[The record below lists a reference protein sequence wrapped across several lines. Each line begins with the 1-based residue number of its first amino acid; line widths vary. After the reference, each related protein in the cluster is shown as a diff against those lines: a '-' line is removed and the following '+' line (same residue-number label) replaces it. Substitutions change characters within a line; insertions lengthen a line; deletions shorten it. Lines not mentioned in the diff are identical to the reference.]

1 MPDNDTEIMLSFSLI
16 GAAVAAVLLDAL
28 VGEPRRGHPLVMFGR
43 LAGWLELRWNV
54 GAPGSVGKGAAALL
68 LLVVPGVLVVV
79 ALLLLLPG
87 WAGWLLQVVG
97 LWLVIGARSLAD
109 HGRAVAAPLRAQNLP
124 LAREQVARIVSRDT
138 QALDA
143 NGVARAATESMLEN
157 GADAVF
163 ASLFWFVLAGLP
175 GAVLHRLVNTLDAMW
190 GYRTARFERFGKAAA
205 RLDDALAWLPS
216 RLTALSYAL
225 VGGLHGR
232 CRLALRCWR
241 QQAAACDSPNAG
253 PVMAAGAGALG
264 VQLGGGA
271 PYHGGWK
278 DKPLLGEGRTA
289 DANSIDAAIVLVRRS
304 LVLWLVVL
312 IAGALL

>member
-1 MPDNDTEIMLSFSLI
+1 MLSVSLI
-16 GAAVAAVLLDAL
+16 SAAVAAVLLDAL
-28 VGEPRRGHPLVMFGR
+28 VGEPRRWHPLVGFGVLAAR
-43 LAGWLELRWNV
+43 LEQRWNKD
-54 GAPGSVGKGAAALL
+54 GSGRVFQGSAALL
-68 LLVVPGVLVVV
+68 LLVMPVVLLVMV
-79 ALLLLLPG
+79 LLWILPG
-87 WAGWLLQVVG
+87 WMAWLLQVVG

-109 HGRAVAAPLRAQNLP
+109 HGRAVAQPLSAQELP
-124 LAREQVARIVSRDT
+124 EAREQVARIVSRDT
-138 QALDA
+138 QSLDA

-241 QQAAACDSPNAG
+241 QQAGACDSPNAG

-264 VQLGGGA
+264 VQLGGRA

-289 DANSIDAAIVLVRRS
+289 NANSIDASIVLVRRS

>member
-1 MPDNDTEIMLSFSLI
+1 MPDNDTEIMLSVSLI
-16 GAAVAAVLLDAL
+16 SAAVAAVLLDAL
-28 VGEPRRGHPLVMFGR
+28 VGEPRRGHPLVGVGR
-43 LAGWLELRWNV
+43 LASWLEQRWNR
-54 GAPGSVGKGAAALL
+54 GAPGSVAKGACALV
-68 LLVVPGVLVVV
+68 LLVLPVVIV
-79 ALLLLLPG
+79 AAMVLLLLPG
-87 WAGWLLQVVG
+87 WASWLLNVVG
-97 LWLVIGARSLAD
+97 LWLVIGGRSLAD
-109 HGRAVAAPLRAQNLP
+109 HGRAVAAPLRAHDLP
-124 LAREQVARIVSRDT
+124 VAREQVARIVSRDT

-190 GYRTARFERFGKAAA
+190 GYRTERFERFGKCAA
-205 RLDDALAWLPS
+205 RLDDVLAWLPS

-232 CRLALRCWR
+232 CGLALRCWR
-241 QQAAACDSPNAG
+241 RQAPACESPNAG

-264 VQLGGGA
+264 VQLGGGS

-289 DANSIDAAIVLVRRS
+289 DANSIDAAIVLVQRS
-304 LVLWLVVL
+304 LGLWCALLVM
-312 IAGALL
+312 GALL

>member
-1 MPDNDTEIMLSFSLI
+1 MPDNDTEIMLSVSLI
-16 GAAVAAVLLDAL
+16 SAAVAAVLLDL
-28 VGEPRRGHPLVMFGR
+28 WVGEPRRWHPLVGFGR
-43 LAGWLELRWNV
+43 LASWLEKRWNV
-54 GAPGSVGKGAAALL
+54 GAPGSVLKGAVALVSLVLPVVICITALL
-68 LLVVPGVLVVV
+68 V
-79 ALLLLLPG
+79 LLPG
-87 WAGWLLQVVG
+87 WASWLLQVAG

-109 HGRAVAAPLRAQNLP
+109 HGRAVAAPLRQNNIAG
-124 LAREQVARIVSRDT
+124 AREQVARIVSRDT
-138 QALDA
+138 GALDV

-175 GAVLHRLVNTLDAMW
+175 GALLHRLVNTLDAMW
-190 GYRTARFERFGKAAA
+190 GYRTERFERFGKAAA
-205 RLDDALAWLPS
+205 RLDDLLAWLPS

-241 QQAAACDSPNAG
+241 QQAGACDSPNAG

-264 VQLGGGA
+264 VELGGGA

-278 DKPLLGEGRTA
+278 DKPLLGAGRPANA
-289 DANSIDAAIVLVRRS
+289 DSIDASIVLVRRS
-304 LVLWLVVL
+304 LVLWLMVL
-312 IAGALL
+312 IAGAWL